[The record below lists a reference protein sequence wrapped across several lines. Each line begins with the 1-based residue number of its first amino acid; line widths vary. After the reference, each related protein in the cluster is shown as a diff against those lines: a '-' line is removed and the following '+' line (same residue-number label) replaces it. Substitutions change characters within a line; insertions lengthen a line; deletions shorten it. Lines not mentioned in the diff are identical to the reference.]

1 MSRTFSVAAALLAA
15 AVSGLYLLLAAAPT
29 PAGALLAAG
38 SGDEPA
44 GAGGVCNVAAAAG
57 VRIDLTP
64 DQIAAARTIITVGA
78 QLKVPERGHVVAIA
92 TAMQES
98 TLRAD
103 LTEAQSDRD
112 SAGLFQQRRPWGPL
126 ADRTNAAK
134 ASAMF
139 YTGGQGGQP
148 GLLDI
153 DGWQTMP
160 ITRAAQAVQVS
171 AFPDAYAR
179 WEPLARSIVAGT
191 SVACTDAAAAVPAGT
206 WTAPLRK
213 GAYQITSDFGPRSCS
228 GPCSTF
234 HKGVD
239 LGAPEGTPVQAA
251 AAGRVIFSGT
261 MGTYGQM
268 IEIDHGGGIT
278 TRHAH
283 LSLRIAQTGQTV
295 RGGQTV
301 GEVGNTGRSYG
312 AHLHFEVRT
321 NATPIDPVP
330 FLRAK
335 GITL

>member
-1 MSRTFSVAAALLAA
+1 MRQAISVAVALVAAA
-15 AVSGLYLLLAAAPT
+15 VGGLYLLLAAAPAPT
-29 PAGALLAAG
+29 GVLLAAG
-38 SGDEPA
+38 SGDQPA
-44 GAGGVCNVAAAAG
+44 SPGGVCTVEAAAG
-57 VRIDLTP
+57 IRVDLTP
-64 DQIAAARTIITVGA
+64 DQLTTARTIITVGA
-78 QLKVPERGHVVAIA
+78 QLRVPERGHVVAIA

-153 DGWQTMP
+153 TGWQTMP
-160 ITRAAQAVQVS
+160 VTRAAQAVQVS
-171 AFPDAYAR
+171 AYPDAYAR

-191 SVACTDAAAAVPAGT
+191 SVTCTDAAAAVPAGT

-213 GAYQITSDFGPRSCS
+213 GTYQITSGFGPRTCS

-239 LGAPEGTPVQAA
+239 LGAPEGTPVYAA
-251 AAGRVIFSGT
+251 AAGTVIFSGT

-268 IEIDHGGGIT
+268 IEIDHGGGVT

-283 LSLRIAQTGQTV
+283 LSVRAARAGQAVRAGQPIAD
-295 RGGQTV
+295 
-301 GEVGNTGRSYG
+301 VGNTGRSYG
-312 AHLHFEVRT
+312 AHLHFEVRLG
-321 NATPIDPVP
+321 ATPVNPVP

>member
-1 MSRTFSVAAALLAA
+1 
-15 AVSGLYLLLAAAPT
+15 
-29 PAGALLAAG
+29 LLAAG
-38 SGDEPA
+38 SGDEPDA
-44 GAGGVCNVAAAAG
+44 AGGVCNVAVTAG

-64 DQIAAARTIITVGA
+64 DQLATARTIITVGA
-78 QLKVPERGHVVAIA
+78 QLRVPQRGHVVAIA

-126 ADRTNAAK
+126 ADRTNATK
-134 ASAMF
+134 ASTMF

-153 DGWQTMP
+153 DGWQQMTV
-160 ITRAAQAVQVS
+160 TRAAQAVQVS

-191 SVACTDAAAAVPAGT
+191 SVTCTDAATAVPAGT
-206 WTAPLRK
+206 WTAPLRT
-213 GAYQITSDFGPRSCS
+213 GSYQITSDFGPRTCS

-251 AAGRVIFSGT
+251 AAGTVIFSGT

-283 LSLRIAQTGQTV
+283 LSVRITQTGQTV

-312 AHLHFEVRT
+312 AHLHFEIRLG
-321 NATPIDPVP
+321 ATPINPVP